1 MVRGN
6 DGLEPLA
13 ADIDLHGVI
22 REDIAVDVAQADGAL
37 GRLVGDDGL
46 QALALGDVIRNH
58 RAARHPADLL
68 LTTVDGHTGAHDAAV
83 EQRDGLDAARQHRQ
97 IAEVAVHDALEGGKL
112 LLERLAAD
120 KVALLGR
127 KADGKLGQRHGEDR
141 HLVSGGIKA
150 HLMAVQRQSSLEAER
165 VARAEAGGLCA
176 ELHKAVPQPGS
187 VLAAAVDLVA
197 QRLAGVAGLGHLHLM
212 TLEGQSVQGVLHRL
226 RHLYPAGEGGQQIL
240 GLGALHGDGGPPGG
254 DVRDGAV
261 VVLHHGAQMH
271 QILLRVGGVHHQ
283 QESLLLE
290 AIEVRIV
297 HGSAVLVRQDAVLG
311 HVQIQTRHVAGQ
323 DVLQKCQPLRPLDQQ
338 PPHVGHIE
346 QAAEVPG
353 VQMLRH
359 DSRGIL
365 DGHFPSAE
373 IHHGG
378 TGRHMGLVQLGA
390 FEFAHVPSSLSC
402 LFRCLFRLFCSVCFV
417 CPVAGHIPDASRTGL
432 GGALDTFRKGFGR
445 TKRRKTAFGS
455 FAPPFLYLRDSP
467 PERVAPSACGQA
479 ALFGVSSWSD
489 PFA

>member
-1 MVRGN
+1 
-6 DGLEPLA
+6 
-13 ADIDLHGVI
+13 
-22 REDIAVDVAQADGAL
+22 
-37 GRLVGDDGL
+37 
-46 QALALGDVIRNH
+46 
-58 RAARHPADLL
+58 
-68 LTTVDGHTGAHDAAV
+68 
-83 EQRDGLDAARQHRQ
+83 
-97 IAEVAVHDALEGGKL
+97 
-112 LLERLAAD
+112 
-120 KVALLGR
+120 
-127 KADGKLGQRHGEDR
+127 
-141 HLVSGGIKA
+141 
-150 HLMAVQRQSSLEAER
+150 MAVQGEAR
-165 VARAEAGGLCA
+165 LHAEGVPCAQTGGPGA
-176 ELHKAVPQPGS
+176 QLHQPVPQPRS

-261 VVLHHGAQMH
+261 IVLHHGAQMH

-311 HVQIQTRHVAGQ
+311 HVQIQPRHVAGQ